1 MSGNVQSILRGET
14 DNDQAIEGSKMKKG
28 RARAGAAGEFK
39 ADHQNNQ
46 GPICLNSAVHASYKS
61 NRLPPWALSAVARSQ
76 TGKRP
81 IRLPHISLLDRKGGD
96 DD

>member
-1 MSGNVQSILRGET
+1 MKPRHARSSVARGNT
-14 DNDQAIEGSKMKKG
+14 
-28 RARAGAAGEFK
+28 
-39 ADHQNNQ
+39 ADQNNQ

-81 IRLPHISLLDRKGGD
+81 ITLPHISFLDRKGGND
-96 DD
+96 D

>member
-1 MSGNVQSILRGET
+1 
-14 DNDQAIEGSKMKKG
+14 MKKR
-28 RARAGAAGEFK
+28 RAKAGAAGEFK
-39 ADHQNNQ
+39 ADHQNNPA
-46 GPICLNSAVHASYKS
+46 PICLNSSVHASRKS
-61 NRLPPWALSAVARSQ
+61 NRLPAWALSAVARSR

>member
-1 MSGNVQSILRGET
+1 
-14 DNDQAIEGSKMKKG
+14 MKK
-28 RARAGAAGEFK
+28 RHARASVARGNK
-39 ADHQNNQ
+39 ADHQNNPA
-46 GPICLNSAVHASYKS
+46 PICLNSSVHASHKS
-61 NRLPPWALSAVARSQ
+61 NRLPAWALSAVARSR

>member
-1 MSGNVQSILRGET
+1 MSGNVQSILHGET
-14 DNDQAIEGSKMKKG
+14 DNDQAIEGSKMKKR
-28 RARAGAAGEFK
+28 RAQAGAAGEFK
-39 ADHQNNQ
+39 ADHQNNPA
-46 GPICLNSAVHASYKS
+46 PICLNSSVHASHKS
-61 NRLPPWALSAVARSQ
+61 NRLPAWALSAVARSR